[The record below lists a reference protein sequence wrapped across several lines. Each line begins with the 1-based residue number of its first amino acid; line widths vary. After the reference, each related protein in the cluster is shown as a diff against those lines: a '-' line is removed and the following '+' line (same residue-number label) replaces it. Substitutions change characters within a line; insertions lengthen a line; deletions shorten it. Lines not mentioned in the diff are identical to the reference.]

1 MTRTIKGI
9 EPKTLEAADRFKK
22 LSAWLKR
29 NKKTEPKPESPYTVP
44 LHLCFG
50 ECCLCVDGE
59 VHVFV
64 KHSCMTKDEVKHIL
78 KGCKQLGFK
87 AEW

>member
-1 MTRTIKGI
+1 MTRTIRGI
-9 EPKTLEAADRFKK
+9 KPKTLEAYRRFKK
-22 LSAWLKR
+22 LNAWLKR
-29 NKKTEPKPESPYTVP
+29 NKNTAPKPASPYTVP
-44 LHLCFG
+44 LHLCFDG
-50 ECCLCVDGE
+50 CCLCEDGE

-64 KHSCMTKDEVKHIL
+64 KHSCMTEDEVRWLL